1 MMTCT
6 ELKSI
11 PLISIVHYL
20 NLPCS
25 KLNQRE
31 AWLKNPFNGGLEN
44 TASTKIDLKRN
55 VWYSH
60 SEGCGGNNIDFLA
73 KFLGTDDISQILKWA
88 DERKNNFSFQQ
99 RSASDSILPRDIKKE
114 TSYSIEHVGQLKNG
128 NLFEYLMKRRID
140 LTIAI
145 EHCQEIHYR
154 ASNGKSYYAICFE
167 NDSNGYELRNP
178 YDKRSLLTK
187 DITTVSHDQ
196 DEAYLFEGFMDLL
209 SWLTIRKQAGMPF
222 QKIDY
227 CVLNT
232 TANLTRSFP
241 FLERYKKITSF
252 LDADPTGRLCCLQL
266 QRVLDGQELINGTS
280 NFKKI
285 NPNIKDVNDYLI
297 YLSTG
302 TSVPVN
308 PVLPIDQLDRRL
320 SR

>member
-1 MMTCT
+1 MTCT

-20 NLPCS
+20 DLPVS
-25 KLNQRE
+25 KVNHRE

-44 TASTKIDLKRN
+44 TASTKIDLRRN

-60 SEGCGGNNIDFLA
+60 SEGFGGNNIDFLS
-73 KFLGTDDISQILKWA
+73 KLLGTNDIFQILKWA

-99 RSASDSILPRDIKKE
+99 RSTLGNTTAREIKKE
-114 TSYSIEHVGQLKNG
+114 TSYFIQHVGQLRSG
-128 NLFEYLMKRRID
+128 SLFEYLMKRKID
-140 LTIAI
+140 LTIAN
-145 EHCQEIHYR
+145 EHCQEIRYT
-154 ASNGKSYYAICFE
+154 ASNGKSYYAICFA

-178 YDKRSLLTK
+178 YDKRSLLIK

-196 DEAYLFEGFMDLL
+196 KEAFLFEGFMDLL

-222 QKIDY
+222 QKVDY

-252 LDADPTGRLCCLQL
+252 LDADPTGRLCFLQL
-266 QRVLDGQELINGTS
+266 QQVLDQGELINGTS
-280 NFKKI
+280 DFKMI

-302 TSVPVN
+302 ISVPLD
-308 PVLPIDQLDRRL
+308 PVLTTDQLGQRL